1 MLMTYPE
8 SSNLK
13 HFILSAENMLVQ
25 LFSEGK
31 IIFLVTVLKANK
43 TMALLGEK
51 KKRSLINSLWWI
63 VNLAWFR

>member
-13 HFILSAENMLVQ
+13 HFILSDENMLVQ

-43 TMALLGEK
+43 TMALLGEQ
-51 KKRSLINSLWWI
+51 KRNINSLI
-63 VNLAWFR
+63 VCGR